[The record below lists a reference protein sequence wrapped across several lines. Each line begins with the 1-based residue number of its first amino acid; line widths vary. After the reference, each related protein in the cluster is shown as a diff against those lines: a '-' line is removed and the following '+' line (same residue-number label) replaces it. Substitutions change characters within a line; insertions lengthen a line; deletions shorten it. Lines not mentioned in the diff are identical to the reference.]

1 MGVNERNV
9 NRRKWKREE
18 LKEEKEEKKQKNTNR
33 GD

>member
-9 NRRKWKREE
+9 NRRKWKQEE

>member
-1 MGVNERNV
+1 MGVNEKNV

>member
-18 LKEEKEEKKQKNTNR
+18 LKEEKKEKKQKNTNR

>member
-1 MGVNERNV
+1 MGVNERNA